1 MTHLREEEFVDLVE
15 GQLSA
20 GRSRHIEA
28 CGTCRSQAESLG
40 AVLQAVRAE
49 EVPEPS
55 PLFWEHLSARVA
67 RAVEVEEEPRWDWTG
82 WLAAGRM
89 RLTIAAVALVL
100 IAGVTWRTLAPGGS
114 RPVTE
119 QTLEQ
124 AVADAEAFEADAW
137 QLVEAAAEDLDLE
150 DLHALGINVR
160 PDSADRMVLEL
171 TEEERL
177 ELARLLEDEMKR
189 TGA

>member
-1 MTHLREEEFVDLVE
+1 MTHLREEEVVDLIE

-20 GRSRHIEA
+20 ERSRHAEA
-28 CGTCRSQAESLG
+28 CASCRSQAEMLG
-40 AVLQAVRAE
+40 AVLRTVRVDD
-49 EVPEPS
+49 VPEPS

-67 RAVEVEEEPRWDWTG
+67 ERIDAGPAPARDWTG
-82 WLAAGRM
+82 WLSAGRM
-89 RLTIAAVALVL
+89 RVAIAAVALVL
-100 IAGVTWRTLAPGGS
+100 IAGITWRTLLPGG
-114 RPVTE
+114 PQVTE
-119 QTLEQ
+119 QTVEES
-124 AVADAEAFEADAW
+124 AVDTEKIEADAW
-137 QLVEAAAEDLDLE
+137 ELVEAAADDLDLD

-171 TEEERL
+171 TEQERL